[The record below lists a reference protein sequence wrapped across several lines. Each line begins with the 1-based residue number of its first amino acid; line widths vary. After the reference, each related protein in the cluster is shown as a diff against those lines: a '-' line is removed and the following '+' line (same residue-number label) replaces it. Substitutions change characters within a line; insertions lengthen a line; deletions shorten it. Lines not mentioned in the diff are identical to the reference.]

1 MTFDDADEPEFDH
14 ETVLQAVI
22 RYLLTSD
29 DLYTLSCDAGTATL
43 VDGDGNPIDVRS
55 AETYADAGVLTLN
68 RGVYLELSDG
78 SRFGLTLSVSAHG
91 RHDTTAI
98 PPGAHEQQ
106 HRASRPTPGARRDPS
121 ISTDPVPTTGP
132 CTPATVETEPR

>member
-1 MTFDDADEPEFDH
+1 MAFDDADEPEFDH

-29 DLYTLSCDAGTATL
+29 DLHALSSDAGTAAL
-43 VDGDGNPIDVRS
+43 VDGDGDPIYVRS
-55 AETYADAGVLTLN
+55 AETYADAGVLTLD

-78 SRFGLTLSVSAHG
+78 SRFGLTLSVSARG

-98 PPGAHEQQ
+98 PPAAHEQQ
-106 HRASRPTPGARRDPS
+106 HRVPRPAPGARRDPS
-121 ISTDPVPTTGP
+121 NSTEPVPDDRP
-132 CTPATVETEPR
+132 PHNRHR